1 MCSLLL
7 TPHTLS
13 LGVIEEELDAIRVVG
28 PIEGVTADAYAR
40 GLSKTVDS
48 CLIDCITRIFFK
60 KRRVSKETQ
69 CKSKRDLHRRKID
82 LLLLAYLPRR

>member
-28 PIEGVTADAYAR
+28 AIEGVATDTYAS
-40 GLSKTVDS
+40 GLPQPVDS
-48 CLIDCITRIFFK
+48 CLIDCIIRK
-60 KRRVSKETQ
+60 KKKGLSKETQ
-69 CKSKRDLHRRKID
+69 SKRDLHRGKID
-82 LLLLAYLPRR
+82 LCLRKYLPRR